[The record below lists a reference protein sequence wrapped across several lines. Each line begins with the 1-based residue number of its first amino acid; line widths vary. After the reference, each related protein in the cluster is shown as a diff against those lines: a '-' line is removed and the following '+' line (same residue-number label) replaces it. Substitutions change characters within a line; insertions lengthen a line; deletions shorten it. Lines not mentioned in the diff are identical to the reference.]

1 MPLSSDQYHERA
13 NAWIDAKWPHPR
25 TCPICRVVP
34 RKWSISLPAQVP
46 VMPDGD
52 GESRQFVLLPVMC
65 SNCSYVA
72 NFNTQ
77 AMQLFGEGFDIILK
91 APPG

>member
-1 MPLSSDQYHERA
+1 
-13 NAWIDAKWPHPR
+13 
-25 TCPICRVVP
+25 
-34 RKWSISLPAQVP
+34 
-46 VMPDGD
+46 MPDGD